1 MIRGETSLAFR
12 CHHPAPCLVIVLP
25 QAVVIHLLTRIVLR
39 KERVVATVAVRV
51 DPVTITTITNNSSQA
66 VGPLIPANG
75 QVPAAL
81 AEILSLQALVVAAPV
96 QRDIVHHLRTSNN
109 TILTINSSRRM
120 LEFTSSSSSSNR
132 NSNNNLIRR
141 HR

>member
-1 MIRGETSLAFR
+1 
-12 CHHPAPCLVIVLP
+12 
-25 QAVVIHLLTRIVLR
+25 
-39 KERVVATVAVRV
+39 VVATVAVRV

-96 QRDIVHHLRTSNN
+96 QRDMVHHLRTSNN
-109 TILTINSSRRM
+109 TTLTINSSRLM
-120 LEFTSSSSSSNR
+120 LEFTSSSSNNR
-132 NSNNNLIRR
+132 NSSNNPIRR
-141 HR
+141 RR